1 MSGGSSTTTTEPWKE
16 QKPYLQAGFGEAAR
30 LYGGGVPGY
39 YPGQT
44 VAAPGMGELQG
55 WMGTQ
60 RYIGGPRAGAQQA
73 AAESALIGGLSGG
86 VNTQAFNPMISAMG
100 RQVQSQLQQNVLP
113 GIRESLV
120 RYQPGGGSRGNLAQN
135 QAIINAVQS
144 GLTNKAAEMYGGAY
158 ESAQD
163 RATKWGSMYPSIMS
177 APVSMYGALGQVGE
191 EMRGAQQ
198 RGIDADMHRYQYA
211 ANAPQQALAN
221 YMNMIQGNY
230 GGTTIAPRPGGGIG
244 GALGSL
250 ASAALMGFM

>member
-1 MSGGSSTTTTEPWKE
+1 MAGGTSKTTTEPWKE
-16 QKPYLQAGFGEAAR
+16 QKPYLQAGFSEAAR
-30 LYGGGVPGY
+30 LYGQGVPNY
-39 YPGQT
+39 YQGQT
-44 VAAPGMGELQG
+44 VAAPGDGELQG

-86 VNTQAFNPMISAMG
+86 VNAQAFNPMISAMG
-100 RQVQSQLQQNVLP
+100 RQVQGQLQNQILP
-113 GIRESLV
+113 GIREDLV
-120 RYQPGGGSRGNLAQN
+120 RYQPGGSSRGDIIQN
-135 QAIINAVQS
+135 KAITNAVQS

-177 APVSMYGALGQVGE
+177 APVSMYGALGQVGG
-191 EMRGAQQ
+191 EMREAQQ
-198 RGIDADMHRYQYA
+198 RGIDADMHRYQYN

-230 GGTTIAPRPGGGIG
+230 GGTTVAPRPGGGIG

>member
-1 MSGGSSTTTTEPWKE
+1 MSGGSSTTTTAPWKGQE
-16 QKPYLQAGFGEAAR
+16 PYLKAGFGEAAR

-44 VAAPGMGELQG
+44 TAAPGVGELQG

-73 AAESALIGGLSGG
+73 AAEGAMIGGLSGG

-100 RQVQSQLQQNVLP
+100 RQVQGQLQNQILP

-120 RYQPGGGSRGNLAQN
+120 RYQPGGSTRGNLEQN
-135 QAIINAVQS
+135 KAITQAVQS
-144 GLTNKAAEMYGGAY
+144 GLTNKAAEMYGRAY
-158 ESAQD
+158 EGAQD
-163 RATKWGSMYPSIMS
+163 RTTQWGGMYPSIMS
-177 APVSMYGALGQVGE
+177 APVSMYGALGQVGQ
-191 EMRGAQQ
+191 EMRETQQ
-198 RGIDADMHRYQYA
+198 RGIDADMHRYQYG

-230 GGTTIAPRPGGGIG
+230 GGTTVAPRPGGGMG